1 MTAPQ
6 GVLVIAADP
15 LLRKSTT
22 EVLARLGDGGVEAIP
37 PSRATPE
44 RIEAA
49 GIVVLAAFGG
59 DLPLMEKA
67 IEAVA
72 AAARPILLITA
83 GPADAG
89 HPVASRL
96 KIPSQLCVRIPEL
109 NIRDELLQAAP
120 RLESALKQARL
131 LVARASSSSSP
142 AAVSIGMK
150 PILAHRV
157 SAVVPGVPPDT
168 PYLGPVVCIGAS
180 TGGTEAVLAV
190 LSGLGPDS
198 PPVAIVQH
206 MPEAYVGDFAERLDR
221 SCAID
226 VELARD
232 NIALRP
238 GLAVVAPGGRQLR
251 LRKDAKGIW
260 IKLGES
266 ERIGGHSPAVDVLM
280 KSASEELGRRAIG
293 VLLTGMGRD
302 GADGLLAMRRAGA
315 RTAAQDEATS
325 VVYGMPKAAQEI
337 GAADSILALTRIAG
351 WISGLTP
358 TLKS

>member
-15 LLRKSTT
+15 LLRKSAT
-22 EVLARLGDGGVEAIP
+22 EVLARLGDGGVEAVP

-44 RIEAA
+44 RIGAA
-49 GIVVLAAFGG
+49 EIVVLAAFGD
-59 DLPLMEKA
+59 DLPQMERA

-83 GPADAG
+83 GTADTG
-89 HPVASRL
+89 RPVASRL
-96 KIPSQLCVRIPEL
+96 KIPSQLCVLIPEL

-120 RLESALKQARL
+120 RLEAALKQARSL
-131 LVARASSSSSP
+131 GARASPPP
-142 AAVSIGMK
+142 AAAATGGK
-150 PILAHRV
+150 PIFAQRV

-180 TGGTEAVLAV
+180 TGGTDAVLAV
-190 LSGLGPDS
+190 LSGLAPDS
-198 PPVAIVQH
+198 PPIAIVQH

-221 SCAID
+221 NCVID

-251 LRKDAKGIW
+251 VRKDAKGIW

-302 GADGLLAMRRAGA
+302 GAEGLLAMRRAGA

-337 GAADSILALTRIAG
+337 GAADSILALPRIAG